1 MTMGQVSE
9 PAQTGVPA
17 DPAWFFARA
26 EFTRGELTRVDG
38 KASTLMAIAGAAA
51 TLGATALTRADLP
64 AVALAVG
71 VATVF
76 LAGVATAVL
85 AVAVRPCLAGGH
97 ALMHYAVS
105 TPHQL
110 LAEAADPARTTAEQ
124 EARYLVWLSRLA
136 LRKYRRIRL
145 AVDLLLTALAGTAG
159 TAVLAVLTPGG

>member
-9 PAQTGVPA
+9 PAQTGAPA
-17 DPAWFFARA
+17 DPGRFFARC
-26 EFTRGELTRVDG
+26 EQTRSELTRVDS
-38 KASTLMAIAGAAA
+38 KASMLMAITGAAA
-51 TLGATALTRADLP
+51 TLGVTALTRADLP
-64 AVALAVG
+64 AAAMAVG

-76 LAGVATAVL
+76 LAGVATALL

-110 LAEAADPARTTAEQ
+110 LAEADDPTRTTAEQ
-124 EARYLVWLSRLA
+124 EARYLVWLARLA

-145 AVDLLLTALAGTAG
+145 AVDLLLTALAGTAA
-159 TAVLAVLTPGG
+159 TAVLAALAPGG

>member
-1 MTMGQVSE
+1 MVPAFE
-9 PAQTGVPA
+9 PAPVGDPV

-51 TLGATALTRADLP
+51 TLGATALARADLP
-64 AVALAVG
+64 PVAMAVG
-71 VATVF
+71 VASVCV
-76 LAGVATAVL
+76 AGVATALL
-85 AVAVRPCLAGGH
+85 AVAVRPCLSGSHG
-97 ALMHYAVS
+97 LMHYAVS

-110 LAEAADPARTTAEQ
+110 VAEAADPARTTAEQ
-124 EARYLVWLSRLA
+124 EARYLVWLARLA

-159 TAVLAVLTPGG
+159 TAVLTFPTPGG